1 MHKNMETNTCNVN
14 HLDADAHLPPRKRLL
29 AGLKRQISDLNSPTP
44 STPSSAGIENDVH
57 LNNALRSQLSDSSL
71 SNEEIVEASRIAAVN
86 AAKVAEAARA
96 IAEEKAA
103 KAAKAVAAAK
113 SALDLVAILSDET
126 GNKEKFLKK
135 NKMKKH
141 VTVEALYTKNRS
153 GTNCRT
159 DEEVARN
166 LHRVINSSPRILK
179 NSPGSDAKSHKHK
192 RLKTSASSG
201 KSSGVPIVEEDRQS
215 PTKCNVNGVVEVD
228 AENPIKK
235 IDMIM
240 VDLNASKDDDGD
252 DQLKLDSNGEGSRL
266 SKMDRLKLDEGE
278 VLDSFSR
285 KRGRI
290 KQKKLPL
297 SICSFKDQTI
307 PKEETATKPQG
318 GKVSESMES
327 QPLFSSNSLMPVERT
342 SLWKCQSFKAPACVK
357 QNKVMQS

>member
-1 MHKNMETNTCNVN
+1 MQKNMETNTCNVN

-44 STPSSAGIENDVH
+44 STPSSGASESDVH
-57 LNNALRSQLSDSSL
+57 LNSALRSQLSDPGL
-71 SNEEIVEASRIAAVN
+71 SNEEIVEASRIAAMN

-113 SALDLVAILSDET
+113 NALDLVAILSDEM
-126 GNKEKFLKK
+126 GSKEKLLKK

-141 VTVEALYTKNRS
+141 VTVEALYNKNRS

-166 LHRVINSSPRILK
+166 LHRVINSSPRIMK

-192 RLKTSASSG
+192 RLKTSVSSG
-201 KSSGVPIVEEDRQS
+201 KASGVPVVEGDKPS
-215 PTKCNVNGVVEVD
+215 TVKNNVNGVVEVGT
-228 AENPIKK
+228 ESPIKK

-252 DQLKLDSNGEGSRL
+252 DQLKLDNGEGSRL
-266 SKMDRLKLDEGE
+266 SKLERLKLDEGE
-278 VLDSFSR
+278 VLDSASSR

-297 SICSFKDQTI
+297 SICSFKDQTS
-307 PKEETATKPQG
+307 EETKAQGTKA
-318 GKVSESMES
+318 SEPVES
-327 QPLFSSNSLMPVERT
+327 QPLFSSSSLIPVERT
-342 SLWKCQSFKAPACVK
+342 PLWKCQSFKAPACVK